1 MDTNVA
7 FEGKKYRVNGI
18 DMHVVIQGQG
28 PDVLLVHGFPDS
40 IAVWRHQ
47 IAALVAAGYR
57 VIAPHQ
63 RGFGLS
69 EAPRETRAYAIENY
83 VADLAALLDT
93 LGIDVERG
101 LSRVGYARR
110 RDQRVV
116 QPASGNDLDPILRK
130 YRIGGDHRH
139 VVHLGCGNNHP
150 VARIGVHSR
159 QFRRTDADLEIQ
171 R

>member
-1 MDTNVA
+1 
-7 FEGKKYRVNGI
+7 
-18 DMHVVIQGQG
+18 MHVVIQGQG

-101 LSRVGYARR
+101 LSLVLATL
-110 RDQRVV
+110 VV
-116 QPASGNDLDPILRK
+116 VIRGWCTPASGNDLDPILRK